1 VPQWVVLL
9 AVAVG
14 SWLAL
19 SVIGGLVLGQ
29 LLNLLSRR
37 LDHGSQLR
45 VIEGSNKADSRRVGA
60 RHRRSA

>member
-45 VIEGSNKADSRRVGA
+45 VIEGSNKAGSRRVGA